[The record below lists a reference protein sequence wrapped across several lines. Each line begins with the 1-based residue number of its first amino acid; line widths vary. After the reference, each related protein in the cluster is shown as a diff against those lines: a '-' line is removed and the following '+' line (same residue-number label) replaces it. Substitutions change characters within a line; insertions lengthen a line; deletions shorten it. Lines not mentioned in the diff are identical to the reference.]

1 MCDYRGIT
9 TKPIVSSSL
18 GNPEWPTRTGF
29 VKRGRSSCIVYLKRL
44 GYCGCKV
51 YNRYRDNIILVVDKQ
66 TTSLFPLN
74 ISSRSICNNR
84 GHSTH
89 PTHSVYL
96 LHSEIDIRC
105 PSITVWSP
113 AFVSSIPSMSGGWPF
128 NDITFYHHRP
138 PTLYLPPL

>member
-18 GNPEWPTRTGF
+18 GNTEWPTRTGF
-29 VKRGRSSCIVYLKRL
+29 VKKGRSSCIVYLKRL

-89 PTHSVYL
+89 PIHPLSIPTSFRDRHSLSIHNCLESCLRV
-96 LHSEIDIRC
+96 LHSFH
-105 PSITVWSP
+105 VWWM
-113 AFVSSIPSMSGGWPF
+113 A
-128 NDITFYHHRP
+128 
-138 PTLYLPPL
+138 LQ